1 MGGDGTQAG
10 IAGDSDDWGPYW
22 RLLCLMGIVNIQCG
36 LQRDLGTPLLEN
48 YKILFFAA
56 PLSVALPFLFVL
68 AGKIDF
74 STKGL
79 GLLAYFSDCEH

>member
-1 MGGDGTQAG
+1 MIGDRLGGY
-10 IAGDSDDWGPYW
+10 ICSVK
-22 RLLCLMGIVNIQCG
+22 IVNIQSCF
-36 LQRDLGTPLLEN
+36 QRGSGTRLLEN

-56 PLSVALPFLFVL
+56 PLSVAFPLLFVL

-79 GLLAYFSDCEH
+79 GLLDYFSECEH